1 MKKGNIFWGI
11 VLVTIGILFALR
23 NFDIFFFNWRGLF
36 RLWPLI
42 FIFWGI
48 AILPVKSMIKGMLY
62 LATIVIAILI
72 LATNPGP
79 KYFWFDNWPDEFSY
93 EYDYDD
99 DDQYDDE
106 YEDDYDTYK
115 DYPWEEQNIDEDYNV
130 NTRAVRVNMDAIA
143 GSFSIKESSSKLF
156 EFKSEGDI
164 GPYNVLTMSDA
175 EKTTIDIEH
184 KHRIRR
190 KGDVSNEVWL
200 SLNPA
205 PIWEFDLDVGAAEL
219 EMDLSQFK
227 VDKIDLD
234 GGAADIEIKLGD
246 KYDNTRLVIDAGAA
260 DIKIQ
265 VPSTSAVEISTSTI
279 LASKDFDG
287 FNKIKS
293 GLYQTPNFSDA
304 VNQIYIDIDAAISG
318 LKVERY

>member
-11 VLVTIGILFALR
+11 VLVTIGVLFALR

-42 FIFWGI
+42 FVFWGI
-48 AILPVKSMIKGMLY
+48 AILPVKSMIKGVLS
-62 LATIVIAILI
+62 LATIVIGIIILS
-72 LATNPGP
+72 TNPGP
-79 KYFWFDNWPDEFSY
+79 RYFWFDDWPDEFSY
-93 EYDYDD
+93 EYDYHDD
-99 DDQYDDE
+99 YDDE
-106 YEDDYDTYK
+106 DVDEDDYDTYN
-115 DYPWEEQNIDEDYNV
+115 DYPWEEQYIDEEYND
-130 NTRAVRVNMDAIA
+130 NTHAVRVNFDAVA

-164 GPYNVLTMSDA
+164 GPYNVLTMSDE

-184 KHRIRR
+184 KHHIRR
-190 KGDVSNEVWL
+190 KGDISNEVWL
-200 SLNPA
+200 SLNSK
-205 PIWEFDLDVGAAEL
+205 PIWEFNLDVGAAEL
-219 EMDLSQFK
+219 KMDLSQFK

-234 GGAADIEIKLGD
+234 GGAADIKIKLGD
-246 KYDNTRLVIDAGAA
+246 KYENTRLVIDAGAA

-265 VPSTSAVEISTSTI
+265 VPTTSAVEISTSTI

-304 VNQIYIDIDAAISG
+304 VNQIFIDIDAAISG